1 MSRGKDFW
9 EPRRHGFDD
18 DGPMPYEPRQRQSRP
33 HGGTDIPFDES
44 NGGGAS
50 SGLANQPTVDAVVKW
65 FKDEKGFGFV
75 ELANGQGDAFLHAT
89 ALHAA
94 GHDSVVAGA
103 KMRVVVG
110 SGAKGP
116 QVARVISI
124 NSSGAVERP
133 RRPFSDAPRPTRRA
147 TPDPSTATP
156 LEGKV
161 KWFNEA
167 KGFGF
172 VAVDD
177 GGKDIFVHISA
188 LNAAGIPHLNEGQSV
203 NMRVVDTPRG
213 REAISITI

>member
-1 MSRGKDFW
+1 MNRGKDFW

-33 HGGTDIPFDES
+33 HVGSDMPFDEA
-44 NGGGAS
+44 NGGGAP
-50 SGLANQPTVDAVVKW
+50 LASQPTVEATVKW

-89 ALHAA
+89 VLHAA
-94 GHDSVVAGA
+94 GHDTVAAGA
-103 KMRVVVG
+103 KMWVIVG
-110 SGAKGP
+110 AGAKGP

-124 NSSGAVERP
+124 DASSALERP
-133 RRPFSDAPRPTRRA
+133 RRPFSDAPRPPRR
-147 TPDPSTATP
+147 TPPDPSTATP

-161 KWFNEA
+161 KWFNET

-172 VAVDD
+172 VAVED

-188 LNAAGIPHLNEGQSV
+188 LNAAGIAHLNEGQSV

-213 REAISITI
+213 REAISISV